1 MLEPLLAFVAMSP
14 VPSVEYGL
22 PPAWR
27 YLTKF
32 TYFAGL
38 AMVIGTTVVHSL
50 VLRPALK
57 AHGADPRDREILRR
71 RSAIA
76 LAVAGLFFL
85 AALYPQLAGKVARA
99 GDGMPFGQALE
110 PGNVWAYLVEPAPV
124 GIPLGVMVLVQFG
137 TYAVSALLL
146 LSLVLPAMRRHVN
159 GLAAS
164 AAIGTA
170 LASVMLSVS
179 GDLIARDIDGWM
191 SRIPSYVHVLS
202 GTTWVGSI
210 AALAVIGTAHRQ
222 LSPDAG
228 IVWAHMW
235 KRFSRIAQL
244 CVAGIIVSGLWM
256 VWHVVS
262 SPAELFTTTFGQL
275 LLLKILLVIALLVIG
290 CVNEYVLMP
299 RIARLRA
306 EGDRRGLFALA
317 ARHFPRTVAVEA
329 LIGLGVLIVLPFL
342 NGSARAEAGVPEP
355 LVTARMFVA
364 TAGLLVIVVAS
375 LAVNVRL
382 QAAAE
387 RRAMDTN
394 PGRQDQVDA
403 MER

>member
-1 MLEPLLAFVAMSP
+1 MLEPMLAFVAMSP
-14 VPSVEYGL
+14 VVTPIEYGL

-32 TYFAGL
+32 AYFAGL

-57 AHGADPRDREILRR
+57 AHGAEPRDAEILRG
-71 RSAIA
+71 RSGIA
-76 LAVAGLFFL
+76 LVGAGLVFL
-85 AALYPQLAGKVARA
+85 VALYPQLAGKVARA
-99 GDGMPFGQALE
+99 GDGKPFGQALE
-110 PGNVWAYLVEPAPV
+110 PGNVWAYLMAPAPV
-124 GIPLGVMVLVQFG
+124 GIPLGVMVLIQFA
-137 TYAVSALLL
+137 TYALCSLLL
-146 LSLVLPAMRRHVN
+146 VSLVLPSMRRHID
-159 GLAAS
+159 GLARS

-179 GDLIARDIDGWM
+179 GDLVARDIDGWM
-191 SRIPSYVHVLS
+191 NRIPSYVHVLS

-210 AALAVIGTAHRQ
+210 AALAVIGTAHRR

-244 CVAGIIVSGLWM
+244 CVGGIIVSGLWM

-262 SPAELFTTTFGQL
+262 SPSQLFTTTFGRL
-275 LLLKILLVIALLVIG
+275 LLLKILLVVSLLLVG
-290 CVNEYVLMP
+290 LVNEYVLMP

-317 ARHFPRTVAVEA
+317 AQHFPRTVVIEA
-329 LIGLGVLIVLPFL
+329 LIGLAVLIVLPFL

-355 LVTARMFVA
+355 IVTARMFVA
-364 TAGLLVIVVAS
+364 TAGLLIIVVAS
-375 LAVNVRL
+375 LAINVRL
-382 QAAAE
+382 QASAE
-387 RRAMDTN
+387 RRA
-394 PGRQDQVDA
+394 VDRDPLHEPA
-403 MER
+403 GTRER